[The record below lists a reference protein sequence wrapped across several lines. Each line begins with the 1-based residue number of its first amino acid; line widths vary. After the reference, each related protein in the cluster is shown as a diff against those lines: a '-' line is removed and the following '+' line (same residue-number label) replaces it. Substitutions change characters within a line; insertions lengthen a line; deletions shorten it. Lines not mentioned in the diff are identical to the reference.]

1 MQGGGIERARVQ
13 TTVSGTM
20 HSPECLQHCARQPDR
35 TRLPS
40 ALPSMRGERSG
51 GRKRGGCPTSID
63 APGER
68 GLDPTSARPSKDLV
82 RRARLPFPGCGAP
95 VQGLC
100 TNCREEAFSE
110 TQRLRF
116 VVLVFANGSFGLL
129 LLSGRVASR
138 IFELFDRGGK
148 FLF

>member
-1 MQGGGIERARVQ
+1 MKGGGIERARVQ
-13 TTVSGTM
+13 TTVSRIM

-68 GLDPTSARPSKDLV
+68 GPDPTSARPSKDLV
-82 RRARLPFPGCGAP
+82 RRARLPLDRVRSPGPRASP
-95 VQGLC
+95 L
-100 TNCREEAFSE
+100 
-110 TQRLRF
+110 
-116 VVLVFANGSFGLL
+116 LVPEDNAW
-129 LLSGRVASR
+129 VAEKGYSR
-138 IFELFDRGGK
+138 KL
-148 FLF
+148 